1 MQKLEAT
8 IKRLNK
14 DIDDKDSRIEVL
26 EQLQKQKL
34 PNKYKEIK
42 RVDKEKKQID
52 TISTSTQTDE
62 VLLYDM
68 TNYTHQE

>member
-1 MQKLEAT
+1 MQKLEAA

-14 DIDDKDSRIEVL
+14 DIDDRDSRIEVL

-42 RVDKEKKQID
+42 LVDKERKQVD
-52 TISTSTQTDE
+52 TVSTSTQTDE
-62 VLLYDM
+62 VLL
-68 TNYTHQE
+68 

>member
-1 MQKLEAT
+1 MQRLEAA

-42 RVDKEKKQID
+42 HVDKEKKQVD

-62 VLLYDM
+62 VLL
-68 TNYTHQE
+68 